1 MIRAVLFDRDGTLI
15 ADDPS
20 GARAVELMP
29 YAREA
34 INLLRSKGVRVGVVT
49 NQPAARD
56 GDLQRVH
63 GEIEDALGAFD
74 GWFVCRHAVAAACEC
89 RKPQPGLVLQ
99 AAQAFG
105 IEPRECAVIGDIGSD
120 VEAAQRAGACAVLVP
135 TDKTLHPEILNA
147 PAVSAN
153 LLHAVERVL

>member
-20 GARAVELMP
+20 HSSPVALMP

-34 INLLRSKGVRVGVVT
+34 LDLARSKGARVGVVT
-49 NQPAARD
+49 NQPAADD
-56 GDLQRVH
+56 GDLARVH
-63 GEIEDALGAFD
+63 AEIESALGSFD
-74 GWFVCRHAVAAACEC
+74 GWFVCRHAPAAACEC

-99 AAQAFG
+99 AAQSFNV
-105 IEPRECAVIGDIGSD
+105 EPRECVVIGDIGSD

-135 TDKTLHPEILNA
+135 TGKTLHPEIASA
-147 PAVSAN
+147 PAVCRN
-153 LLHAVERVL
+153 LLDAVARLL

>member
-20 GARAVELMP
+20 HARAVTLMP

-34 INLLRSKGVRVGVVT
+34 VELLRNRGVRIGVVS

-56 GDLQRVH
+56 DELTRVH
-63 GEIEDALGAFD
+63 REIEDALGALD
-74 GWFVCRHAVAAACEC
+74 GWFICRHVPAAGCDC
-89 RKPQPGLVLQ
+89 RKPQPGLVLE
-99 AAQAFG
+99 AARRFG
-105 IEPRECAVIGDIGSD
+105 MEPHECAVIGDIGSD

-135 TDKTLHPEILNA
+135 TEKTLHPEIASA
-147 PAVSAN
+147 PAVSTN
-153 LLHAVERVL
+153 LLDAVERLL